1 MSLHIMVAFSTIIF
15 SFSEC
20 IKALLWHLQC
30 EKCLRNTIMHEK
42 VTTQNG
48 FTIESAE
55 SNFIVIW
62 INFHPGWGHNRTLS
76 FRELNK
82 GTKQKSGLEHYSRPR
97 SQRTLTRHPKTWV
110 ASHA

>member
-1 MSLHIMVAFSTIIF
+1 
-15 SFSEC
+15 
-20 IKALLWHLQC
+20 
-30 EKCLRNTIMHEK
+30 MHEK

-97 SQRTLTRHPKTWV
+97 SQRTLTIQKLRSLRTPDAAIRFEDHRLQPP
-110 ASHA
+110 AN